1 MGTIGARCGGA
12 GLSGQYGT
20 SGRSPSGGRGRHGV
34 GQRGDPGSGAGHWG
48 YSRKKAQAW
57 PQAWGN
63 AQQVG
68 NYGPR
73 RLSIGLSCPK
83 PPGVPG
89 RQRQCG
95 SAPRPS
101 GPPGQTR
108 EQRTGWYVERGGNKQ
123 DPGPPL
129 HPQPTDTA
137 RAAQDVATQHASPGT
152 QQQEATTK
160 CSQSGRGP
168 QPGAFEVGSI
178 QDTCRLEA
186 HGLDVQGAGRM
197 RLCTGL
203 WVPKPAPSPAPPLSG
218 VRATGGEHKGSLPS
232 CRKKH
237 HHPQQGHCVS

>member
-48 YSRKKAQAW
+48 YSRKKAQTW

-63 AQQVG
+63 AQQAG

-73 RLSIGLSCPK
+73 RLSTGLSCPK

-108 EQRTGWYVERGGNKQ
+108 EQRTGRYIERGGNKQ
-123 DPGPPL
+123 DTLGLLCTLSPWTLPGLLRTWPPSTPCQA
-129 HPQPTDTA
+129 HSSRRRPQSAA
-137 RAAQDVATQHASPGT
+137 RAEAAPSLEPSRSVQSRTHA
-152 QQQEATTK
+152 
-160 CSQSGRGP
+160 
-168 QPGAFEVGSI
+168 GSRLMGW
-178 QDTCRLEA
+178 TCREL
-186 HGLDVQGAGRM
+186 AG
-197 RLCTGL
+197 
-203 WVPKPAPSPAPPLSG
+203 
-218 VRATGGEHKGSLPS
+218 
-232 CRKKH
+232 
-237 HHPQQGHCVS
+237 